1 MIYNFKKAE
10 EYLQAFPA
18 QELAERVKETAMNLA
33 TAALENDIQI
43 RMEIILK
50 AISAM
55 HDAAGLLD
63 AIEEG

>member
-10 EYLQAFPA
+10 EYLQSFPA
-18 QELAERVKETAMNLA
+18 QELADRVKETAMNLA
-33 TAALENDIQI
+33 TASLETDPTV
-43 RMEIILK
+43 RMEIVLK

-55 HDAAGLLD
+55 HDVAGLLD